1 MKRHIFLIT
10 LLAVL
15 TGRIAAQSVTVDA
28 TIDSLQILIGE
39 QAKIKLQVALDAD
52 KRAIFPAYADTLV
65 RGVEIIDIAKP
76 DTQMLNDGRRSL
88 ITQEYTVTSFDSAL
102 YYLPPMEVL
111 VDNKAYRSKALALK
125 VYSMPVDT
133 LHPDQFFGPKSV
145 MKAPFAWEDWYMA
158 IACAVLFAPF
168 LLLLIYLVKRIR
180 DNKPII
186 RKVKVEPKLP
196 PHQLAMQEIERIK
209 SEKVWQKGQ
218 SKEYYTEL
226 TDAIRTYI
234 KNRFGFNALEM
245 TSSEIIDKLLQMN
258 DKDAISDL
266 RSLFQTADLV
276 KFAKHSPLMNEND
289 ANLISAIDF
298 INETKEKEDE
308 NVKPQPTEIT
318 IIEKRPL
325 RTKILLG
332 IGIAALAAALIGSLI
347 YIGSELYTILLDER
361 VGGNFSHKL

>member
-65 RGVEIIDIAKP
+65 RVIDIAKP

-133 LHPDQFFGPKSV
+133 LHPDQFFGPKPV

-347 YIGSELYTILLDER
+347 YIGSELY
-361 VGGNFSHKL
+361 NYFA